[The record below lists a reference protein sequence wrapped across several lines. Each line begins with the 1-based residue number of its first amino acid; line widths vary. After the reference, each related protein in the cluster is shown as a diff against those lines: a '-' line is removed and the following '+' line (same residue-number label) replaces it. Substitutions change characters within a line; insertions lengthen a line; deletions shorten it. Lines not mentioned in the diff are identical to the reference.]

1 MQLPLIANGGVMSGS
16 EFEQSDSLR
25 DDIRRESAHML
36 EESSTMAET
45 RVSSADAN
53 NSNPEPLKELDALLR
68 QMEHFSN
75 LSSEMNNLLSDLS
88 RGVKLSMDRLHGIR
102 AEVDLKKKELRKLHD
117 IEVSATELDRLIED
131 HRLQRENLAN
141 LTENHRK
148 AWEEEKARR
157 TQWEKEY
164 LENLKIQRQREEE
177 EHRRMWALEQLDAK
191 QKLEEELRAV
201 QQKNLEKQE
210 SLERD
215 WLERERILKEKEL
228 EWDRLM
234 AESERFLSRLAAR
247 AQSRSAGQE
256 DLCVLNV
263 SLPSNVHEK
272 NALLKKD
279 TSKSAPYSEN
289 AHAQERPY
297 EKGSSVQAPSSN
309 PIFGSCFNGKS
320 GNP

>member
-1 MQLPLIANGGVMSGS
+1 MSGP

-45 RVSSADAN
+45 TVSSADADN
-53 NSNPEPLKELDALLR
+53 LNPEPLKELDALLR
-68 QMEHFSN
+68 QMERFSN

-88 RGVKLSMDRLHGIR
+88 REIKLSMDRLHGIR
-102 AEVDLKKKELRKLHD
+102 AEVDLKKKELQKLHG
-117 IEVSATELDRLIED
+117 IEASATELDRLIED

-141 LTENHRK
+141 LMENHRK
-148 AWEEEKARR
+148 VWEEEKARR
-157 TQWEKEY
+157 TKWEKEY
-164 LENLKIQRQREEE
+164 LENLKIQRQRDEE
-177 EHRRMWALEQLDAK
+177 EHRRVWALQQLDAK

-234 AESERFLSRLAAR
+234 AESERFLSKLAAR
-247 AQSRSAGQE
+247 AQSRSAGQ
-256 DLCVLNV
+256 
-263 SLPSNVHEK
+263 
-272 NALLKKD
+272 
-279 TSKSAPYSEN
+279 
-289 AHAQERPY
+289 
-297 EKGSSVQAPSSN
+297 
-309 PIFGSCFNGKS
+309 
-320 GNP
+320 